1 MYQTGCDSRHG
12 NEFHQVVECTSQ
24 AMFGGCFQWV
34 LGAAC
39 EADEWL
45 TSAVAVRVCRPP
57 FSHSQSNLQQYPW
70 HKRHL

>member
-1 MYQTGCDSRHG
+1 
-12 NEFHQVVECTSQ
+12 
-24 AMFGGCFQWV
+24 MFGGCFQWV